1 MKKRLLILS
10 MVIYSQLS
18 FADWSM
24 SVASNNPPGASV
36 GLNFMYLWTNWAFEF
51 GFGQANSS
59 TSSSNTTT
67 VSSSGDINFK
77 YLFGSGW
84 FRPYLQGGT
93 GVGVSVGSGASAGT
107 GSTFGGAGIFML
119 GQPIYAYLSYV
130 TTGTANMQFGVGYR
144 F

>member
-1 MKKRLLILS
+1 MKKIIFILG
-10 MVIYSQLS
+10 ITIFSQISL
-18 FADWSM
+18 ADWSM
-24 SVASNNPPGASV
+24 SVGSNNPPGASV
-36 GLNFMYLWTNWAFEF
+36 GLNIMHLWTNWAFEF
-51 GFGQANSS
+51 GFGQAGSS
-59 TSSSNTTT
+59 TNSSNTTT
-67 VSSSGDINFK
+67 VSSTGDINFK

-107 GSTFGGAGIFML
+107 GSAFGGAGIFML

-130 TTGTANMQFGVGYR
+130 TTGTGNLQFGVGYR